1 VTELDTLSGHFW
13 IKEFPISATV
23 CDPDGVILAMNDKAA
38 ESYADDGGYSLIGV
52 NMLACHPEPARTKTA
67 DMLASQEKNIY
78 TIEKNGVKKL
88 VYQSPWY
95 KDGQYAGFVELVLE
109 IPVEMPHFVRS

>member
-1 VTELDTLSGHFW
+1 MTELDTLSGHFW
-13 IKEFPISATV
+13 VKELAVSAIV

-38 ESYADDGGYSLIGV
+38 ESYATDGGYSLIGM

-78 TIEKNGVKKL
+78 TIEKNGAKKL

-95 KDGQYAGFVELVLE
+95 QDGRYAGFVELVLE
-109 IPVEMPHFVRS
+109 IPFEMPHFVRS